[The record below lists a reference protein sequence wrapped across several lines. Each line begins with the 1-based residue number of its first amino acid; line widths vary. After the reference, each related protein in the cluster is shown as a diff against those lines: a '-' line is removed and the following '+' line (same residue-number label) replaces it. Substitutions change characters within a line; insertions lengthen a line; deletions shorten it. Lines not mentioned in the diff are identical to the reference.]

1 MSSSEGTPWLFDAGA
16 GESPQ
21 RSVEASTAS
30 TGEGKAPPA
39 KSPKQAANEAANE
52 AAIKAAPKSAGKG
65 SGKGAGRG
73 AKGPSPMMQQYAQ
86 AKKDAGDA
94 LLFFR
99 MGDFYELFHD
109 DAKVASRVLGITLTA
124 RSKGEGAIPMAGFPA
139 KAYER
144 HLQHLIREGFA
155 VALCDQIEDPK
166 LAKGL
171 VERKVTRIV
180 TAGTLYEDDL
190 LDHRASNYL
199 MVVAPCGDRAGL
211 AWLDVSTGSF
221 TVGDVALER
230 VADEVSRLDPAEVVL
245 PEDLVH
251 DESAVAATIRAV
263 TTAPLVPG
271 PAWTFE
277 PGVARQ
283 TLLED
288 LGVATL
294 DGFALADDSPMIP
307 AAGAALAYARHTQ
320 RGQSVP
326 VNGLTI
332 HNPATG
338 LGLDRATRSCLELL
352 TTQRDGRRE
361 GSLLSV
367 MDRTRSAMG
376 ARLLRQWLVMPL
388 VDSKAITLRQ
398 SAVAELL
405 ERPETHSDLRA
416 LLDGIP
422 DMERI
427 ATRLLAGRGSPRDL
441 SALRAAL
448 RIVPQLAET
457 LSSCASAPL
466 ADAGSRLLALPE
478 LLQLLERGLAEHPAA
493 TLVDGGV
500 IATGWNET
508 LDELRALRTNGTAAI
523 ARFQAEE
530 AARIGLPSLKVGFN
544 RVFGYYIEI
553 SHVQAAQ
560 AQIPEHYQRKQT
572 LTSAERY
579 ITPDLKDLETSI
591 LTAEERSRS
600 IEAEL
605 FSNLRETAAA
615 SGEAVRALSKQVA
628 RVDVLVGFA
637 VLAKERG
644 WVRPV
649 VDDGPAIDIFEG
661 RHPVLDVLMDAG
673 VFVPNDVTLD
683 QDTSRLVLITG
694 PNMAGKSTY
703 IRQTALLVLL
713 AQVGSFLPATRAH
726 IGVVDRIFTR
736 IGAADDLTGGASTFM
751 VEMTETAAILNNAT
765 DRSLVILDE
774 VGRGTSTWD
783 GLSIAWAISEFL
795 YRKIRARTLFATHY
809 HELVE
814 LADEFP
820 AVRNVNVSVKE
831 WGDQIVFLHK
841 IVPGGTDRSYGLH
854 VARLAGVPKAVIERA
869 GRILSDLE
877 QRSPDLRP
885 GPKTVAAG
893 AEAPEPRQTALFPK
907 PVAAILDELRS
918 IDPDLV
924 SPMEALLTLKRF
936 SERLGES
943 GGTPTGVGGTE

>member
-1 MSSSEGTPWLFDAGA
+1 
-16 GESPQ
+16 
-21 RSVEASTAS
+21 
-30 TGEGKAPPA
+30 
-39 KSPKQAANEAANE
+39 
-52 AAIKAAPKSAGKG
+52 
-65 SGKGAGRG
+65 
-73 AKGPSPMMQQYAQ
+73 MMQQYAQ

-99 MGDFYELFHD
+99 MGDFYELFHE
-109 DAKVASRVLGITLTA
+109 DAKIAARVLGITLTA
-124 RSKGEGAIPMAGFPA
+124 RSKGDDAIPMAGFPA
-139 KAYER
+139 KAYENY
-144 HLQHLIREGFA
+144 LQQLIQAGHA

-199 MVVAPCGDRAGL
+199 MVVAPCGERVGL

-221 TVGDVALER
+221 TVGDVPLER
-230 VADEVSRLDPAEVVL
+230 LADEVSRLDPAEVVL
-245 PEDLVH
+245 PENWLH
-251 DESAVAATIRAV
+251 DDSKLAATLAAV

-277 PGVARQ
+277 PGVAHQ

-288 LGVATL
+288 LGVVTL
-294 DGFALADDSPMIP
+294 DGFGLTDDSPAIP

-326 VNGLTI
+326 VNGLAI
-332 HNPATG
+332 HSPATG

-352 TTQRDGRRE
+352 ATQRDGRRE
-361 GSLLSV
+361 GSLLSI

-388 VDSKAITLRQ
+388 IDPAAITVRQ

-405 ERPETHSDLRA
+405 ERPSTHDQVTD

-441 SALRAAL
+441 AGLRAAL
-448 RIVPQLAET
+448 RIVPQLAAS
-457 LSSCASAPL
+457 LSACASAPL
-466 ADAGSRLLALPE
+466 ADAGARLTPLPE
-478 LLQLLERGLAEHPAA
+478 LLQLLERGLAEHPP
-493 TLVDGGV
+493 TSLVDGGV

-508 LDELRALRTNGTAAI
+508 LDELRTLRTNGTAAI

-530 AARIGLPSLKVGFN
+530 AERTGIPSLRVGFN

-553 SHVQAAQ
+553 THAQAAQ

-579 ITPDLKDLETSI
+579 ITPDLKELESSI

-600 IEAEL
+600 LEVEL
-605 FSNLRETAAA
+605 FGELRASAAA
-615 SGEAVRALSKQVA
+615 SGDDVRALAAQVA
-628 RVDVLVGFA
+628 RVDVLAGFA
-637 VLAKERG
+637 AIAKDRG
-644 WVRPV
+644 WVRPQ
-649 VDDGPAIDIFEG
+649 VDDGPSIDIFEG

-673 VFVPNDVTLD
+673 VFVPNDVVLD
-683 QDTSRLVLITG
+683 QDSSRLVLITG

-713 AQVGSFLPATRAH
+713 AQVGSFLPATTAR

-783 GLSIAWAISEFL
+783 GLSIAWSISEFL

-831 WGDQIVFLHK
+831 WGEEIVFLHK

-854 VARLAGVPKAVIERA
+854 VARLAGVPRAVIERA

-893 AEAPEPRQTALFPK
+893 AESPEPRQTALFPK
-907 PVAAILDELRS
+907 PVAAILDELRAL
-918 IDPDLV
+918 DPDLV

-936 SERLGES
+936 HDRLE
-943 GGTPTGVGGTE
+943 GGGGPGPTGVGGSE